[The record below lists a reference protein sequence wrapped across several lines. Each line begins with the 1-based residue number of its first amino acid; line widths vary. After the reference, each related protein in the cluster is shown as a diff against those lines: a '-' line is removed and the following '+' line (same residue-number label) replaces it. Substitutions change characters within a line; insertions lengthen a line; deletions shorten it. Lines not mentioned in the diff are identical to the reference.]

1 MQRGRRTMS
10 ESFERE
16 GPARASR
23 EAGNK
28 IIVAA

>member
-1 MQRGRRTMS
+1 MS
-10 ESFERE
+10 KSERERE